1 MYIRKK
7 DYIMK
12 LKEVAT
18 IIKGT
23 YLKEKENDMEN
34 HTIYRELTMLSLEP
48 ISFIDERKLLTV
60 DSNKKVSSEN
70 LTKAGDVIVSLY
82 FPMIACFV
90 EEGQEGL
97 VIPHYMAS
105 IRVKKG
111 VKLDSRFIVQFI
123 NSTRGRKAICQE
135 VSSLY
140 SIRPTSLPLTYLNN
154 VDILD
159 KENVLL
165 ESF

>member
-1 MYIRKK
+1 
-7 DYIMK
+7 MK
-12 LKEVAT
+12 LKEIANV
-18 IIKGT
+18 IKGT
-23 YLKEKENDMEN
+23 HLKEKESDTKE
-34 HTIYRELTMLSLEP
+34 HKIYKELTMLSLEP
-48 ISFIDERKLLTV
+48 ISFIDERKLIEV
-60 DSNKKVSSEN
+60 DSNKKVSSKN
-70 LTKAGDVIVSLY
+70 LTKVGDVIVSLY

-97 VIPHYMAS
+97 VIPHYMAVV
-105 IRVKKG
+105 RLKKG

-123 NSTRGRKAICQE
+123 NSTRGRKAICE
-135 VSSLY
+135 KVSKLY
-140 SIRPTSLPLTYLNN
+140 TIRPTSLSLTYLNN

>member
-1 MYIRKK
+1 
-7 DYIMK
+7 MK
-12 LKEVAT
+12 LKEVAD

-23 YLKEKENDMEN
+23 YLKEKENNIEN
-34 HTIYRELTMLSLEP
+34 HTIYKELTVLSLEP
-48 ISFIDERKLLTV
+48 ISFIDERKLIIV
-60 DSNKKVSSEN
+60 DSNKKVSPKN
-70 LTKAGDVIVSLY
+70 LTQEGDVIVSLY

-90 EEGQEGL
+90 EEGQSGL
-97 VIPHYMAS
+97 VIPHNMAA
-105 IRVKKG
+105 IRVKQN

-123 NSTRGRKAICQE
+123 NSTRGRKAICDE
-135 VSSLY
+135 VSALY
-140 SIRPTSLPLTYLNN
+140 TIRPTSLPLQYLNN